1 VTYTI
6 LILVSCIVLAV
17 ISAASMIQKKINRTN
32 VFILNF
38 FYLSCEFSYLTNV
51 DGLYLF
57 QRKLEP
63 LWKLYLK
70 ELDITSYLEPCE
82 ITLLSS
88 VVSLD
93 KKDFSRFTPEYTN
106 LIMRKAIQIASESR
120 SCL

>member
-1 VTYTI
+1 M
-6 LILVSCIVLAV
+6 LVVFATSI
-17 ISAASMIQKKINRTN
+17 MQKKINRTN

-63 LWKLYLK
+63 LWKLYLGR
-70 ELDITSYLEPCE
+70 LDITDYLKPYE
-82 ITLLSS
+82 ITLLGS

-93 KKDFSRFTPEYTN
+93 KKDLNRFTPEYTD
-106 LIMRKAIQIASESR
+106 LIMRKAIQIASEFR
-120 SCL
+120 GCL